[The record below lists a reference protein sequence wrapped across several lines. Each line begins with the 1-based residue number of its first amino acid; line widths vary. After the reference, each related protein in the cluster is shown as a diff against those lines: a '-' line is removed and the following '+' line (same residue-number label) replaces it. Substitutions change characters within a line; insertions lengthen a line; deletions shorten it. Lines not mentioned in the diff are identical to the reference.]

1 MQIEHRG
8 IQPYK
13 IIDQSNM
20 PLREGGIVT
29 GRVLKLLP
37 EGLVELGI
45 GQQVLTAGTAA
56 NLKEGMSYRFIVT
69 ELGSQPVLKL
79 LEQQAEPVLK
89 KTQLLELLS
98 KKDSFDATTR
108 DLLTTIGRRTVE
120 EGSGQALKQAI
131 LELHQLARDAGSG
144 MERKLSDQLLGQQ
157 LVPAGN
163 EQGKGQFLF
172 QVPYFGPFEDVE
184 VRIDAPFEKKEFDPD
199 HARLALY
206 LKLPALG
213 ETLLDVLVNERRVSI
228 SVYHEE
234 AFVGR
239 FMDDYAVK
247 LTEALAQEGYQLH
260 RFEHVAERRERTPVV
275 LSAEQGR
282 VDYKA

>member
-37 EGLVELGI
+37 EGLVELRV

-56 NLKEGMSYRFIVT
+56 NLKEGMSYRFVVT
-69 ELGSQPVLKL
+69 ELGNQPVLKL
-79 LEQQAEPVLK
+79 LEQQAEAVLPK
-89 KTQLLELLS
+89 AHLHELLS
-98 KKDSFDATTR
+98 KKETFDGTTR
-108 DLLTTIGRRTVE
+108 DLLTSLGRRTVE

-144 MERKLSDQLLGQQ
+144 MDRKLSDQLLGQQ

-163 EQGKGQFLF
+163 EQGRGHFLF

-184 VRIDAPFEKKEFDPD
+184 LRLEAPFEKKEFDPD

-228 SVYHEE
+228 SVYHED
-234 AFVGR
+234 AYVGE
-239 FMDDYAVK
+239 FMRIYEGQ
-247 LTEALAQEGYQLH
+247 LTDALSKEGYQLH